1 MNKVASLTILAIFS
15 VTISYVV
22 TNPVRNIVDHNN
34 NQEIQN
40 TQRISNHDFRVSN
53 NMKNLLLRIMKR
65 RGRGCILNLGLSH
78 NCDYKAAIG
87 KERFTFTPF
96 LPPFLTHSRR
106 GL

>member
-40 TQRISNHDFRVSN
+40 TQGISNHDFRVSN

-65 RGRGCILNLGLSH
+65 GCILNLGLSH
-78 NCDYKAAIG
+78 NCDYSAAIG
-87 KERFTFTPF
+87 KGNYLFIPLSYLTFF
-96 LPPFLTHSRR
+96 
-106 GL
+106 